1 MHARMGEPTA
11 KTNPPGLWTALL
23 ITAVVRAVT
32 VTLLLTVFWH
42 TQAASHLVQDIR
54 TWREF
59 FAETQAGAIPY
70 VNLTKE
76 YPVLGGILYWL
87 MSPFIRP
94 DDLRQT
100 IVVHAVFMGVADLIN
115 AALLYRLAREVAPR
129 WALAATL
136 ALSLNLT
143 AIVTAPVRYESWIVT
158 FVLLGYTA
166 HRRRRF
172 LWSTFFWSIG
182 CGLKWYP
189 AFFIAA
195 QEWRLLV
202 VERRRWHGLA
212 AGAVFLAVTAA
223 LNLPF
228 ALLCLRETGSLA
240 NWLAPYVFHVKRPLY
255 WDTLLGVGQIW
266 LGPLPW
272 ERYAGL
278 WSLVLMLAAVVVRPR
293 LCIEYKGVLVC
304 LAAVFFNRIYSTQFN
319 LWFYPFLILGVLAD
333 EDERRRR
340 RIVIVFLLLDVL
352 NVVIYPLSFA
362 GAVAEMGGFFPG
374 AAREGG
380 PWTVVFSAAIA
391 LRTVVVGVLAVLL
404 VAGRTTGGQAGAGA
418 SESKVAPGTESG

>member
-1 MHARMGEPTA
+1 MDEPTG
-11 KTNPPGLWTALL
+11 NDRPGVWTALL
-23 ITAVVRAVT
+23 VVAIVRAVT
-32 VTLLLTVFWH
+32 VLLLLTVFWP
-42 TQAASHLVQDIR
+42 TPAASHLVQDIR
-54 TWREF
+54 TWRDF

-87 MSPFIRP
+87 MSPFIQP

-100 IVVHAVFMGVADLIN
+100 IVVHAAFMGVADLLN
-115 AALLYRLAREVAPR
+115 TFLFYRLAREIVPR
-129 WALAATL
+129 WAFAATL
-136 ALSLNLT
+136 ALGLNLT
-143 AIVTAPVRYESWIVT
+143 AIVTAPVRYESWIIT
-158 FVLLGYTA
+158 FVLLGYAA

-172 LWSTFFWSIG
+172 WTAAALWSIG

-202 VERRRWHGLA
+202 VERRRWHWLG
-212 AGAVFLAVTAA
+212 AGVVFAAVTAA

-228 ALLCLRETGSLA
+228 ALLCLRETGSLT
-240 NWLAPYVFHVKRPLY
+240 NWLAPYVFHVRRPLY

-278 WSLVLMLAAVVVRPR
+278 WSLALMLAAVVVRPKMP
-293 LCIEYKGVLVC
+293 IEYKGVLIC

-319 LWFYPFLILGVLAD
+319 LWFYPFLILGALGDDPRRQRRLVLTFA
-333 EDERRRR
+333 
-340 RIVIVFLLLDVL
+340 VLDLL
-352 NVVIYPLSFA
+352 NVLIYPLSFA

-374 AAREGG
+374 AARAAGG
-380 PWTVVFSAAIA
+380 WTIVFSAAIA
-391 LRTVVVGVLAVLL
+391 VRTVVVAVLAILIL
-404 VAGRTTGGQAGAGA
+404 RGREGQGGQRGAGA
-418 SESKVAPGTESG
+418 SESKVAPETESG

>member
-1 MHARMGEPTA
+1 MNRPRE
-11 KTNPPGLWTALL
+11 LWTAL
-23 ITAVVRAVT
+23 AVTLLVRAVT
-32 VTLLLTVFWH
+32 VTLLLTVFWS
-42 TQAASHLVQDIR
+42 TPAVSHLVQDIR

-100 IVVHAVFMGVADLIN
+100 IVVHAAFMTAADLIN
-115 AALLYRLAREVAPR
+115 AALFHRLAREIAPR
-129 WALAATL
+129 RAFAATL
-136 ALSLNLT
+136 ALGLNLT

-158 FVLLGYTA
+158 FVLLGYLA
-166 HRRRRF
+166 HRRHRY
-172 LWSTFFWSIG
+172 LVAAALWSIG

-202 VERRRWHGLA
+202 VERRRWHWLG
-212 AGAVFLAVTAA
+212 AGAVFAAVTAA

-278 WSLVLMLAAVVVRPR
+278 WSLALMLVAVVVRPR
-293 LCIEYKGVLVC
+293 MPVEYKGVLIC

-319 LWFYPFLILGVLAD
+319 LWFYPFLILGALSD
-333 EDERRRR
+333 EPPSQR
-340 RIVIVFLLLDVL
+340 RIAATFLVLDLL
-352 NVVIYPLSFA
+352 NVVVYPISFA
-362 GAVAEMGGFFPG
+362 GAVAEMGGFFPW

-380 PWTVVFSAAIA
+380 RWTVVFSAAIA
-391 LRTVVVGVLAVLL
+391 LRTVVVAVLAVLIL
-404 VAGRTTGGQAGAGA
+404 RRPDGQGGQRGAGA
-418 SESKVAPGTESG
+418 SESKVAPETESG